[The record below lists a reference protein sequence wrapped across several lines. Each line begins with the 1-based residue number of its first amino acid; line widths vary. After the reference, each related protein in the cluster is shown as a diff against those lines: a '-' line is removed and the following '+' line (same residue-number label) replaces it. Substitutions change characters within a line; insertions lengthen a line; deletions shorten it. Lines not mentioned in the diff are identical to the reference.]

1 MYVQLWDTV
10 YVWSTARKKGIE
22 QLNILSSKYISKGAI
37 HMVLSTSQSPLVLS
51 ISAETF
57 SADMDTNPS
66 NQ

>member
-10 YVWSTARKKGIE
+10 YVWSTARKKSIE
-22 QLNILSSKYISKGAI
+22 QLNMFSKYISKGAI